1 MLLGFVNYPWK
12 LYFNNKND
20 DKWAFL
26 TFFCSI
32 VFSLQVE
39 TVNSSSKLLL
49 IFHLY
54 RCPPA
59 GNKNENL
66 KFHEPWNLIS
76 FKTKIKISVNGNS
89 LTLKFDN
96 FDEFQIVVKD
106 SSLPMAITRSQNLDV
121 MIVPSP
127 HCFHTF
133 FHFFLVSL
141 LFLLSISSSVPAK
154 LLLFVCLVLTLYV
167 GHYLYQ
173 DNCYLFNGT
182 RVPTN
187 CLLLP

>member
-12 LYFNNKND
+12 LYFNNKDD

-76 FKTKIKISVNGNS
+76 FKTKIKIAVNDNS

-96 FDEFQIVVKD
+96 FYEFQSVVKD
-106 SSLPMAITRSQNLDV
+106 SSLPMAITRSQNFDV

-127 HCFHTF
+127 HCFHTL
-133 FHFFLVSL
+133 FHFFMFHYCSCLTSVLVSL
-141 LFLLSISSSVPAK
+141 Q
-154 LLLFVCLVLTLYV
+154 T
-167 GHYLYQ
+167 
-173 DNCYLFNGT
+173 
-182 RVPTN
+182 
-187 CLLLP
+187 